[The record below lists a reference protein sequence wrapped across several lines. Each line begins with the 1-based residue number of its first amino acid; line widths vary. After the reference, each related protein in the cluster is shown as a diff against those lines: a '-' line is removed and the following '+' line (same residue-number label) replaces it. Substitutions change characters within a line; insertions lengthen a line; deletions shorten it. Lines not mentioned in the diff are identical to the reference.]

1 MSTTVRR
8 LLVVLALIGLASS
21 LTSLYIHIQ
30 MVRNP
35 AYLSFCDVS
44 ATINCTQVYQSRYA
58 AVAGVPVALWG
69 SLWYIAVVIL
79 LAGSAWG
86 WSSLRENAGGY
97 VFAAATIGLGAV
109 IYFAYTSLFLLKAVC
124 LMCLVTYL
132 AVAGIFLISGAR
144 TLFPMTT
151 LPRRLW
157 QDLRAAAASPMA
169 LATVLV
175 FLISATAAIAF
186 VPRHEEMRRTT
197 ADQTPADKK
206 SEFIRFWEGL
216 PRIQVPVPSE
226 GAALLIVKFSDFQC
240 PGCAQSYLDSKELL
254 ARYRAQYPGAIK
266 LVTKDYPLE
275 QECNA
280 NMQRDVHLAAC
291 ESAVAAR
298 LARLKGRGEAMEDWL
313 YTNHASLT
321 PAGVRQAARDVG
333 GVTDFDA
340 QYATTLNQV
349 KSDIA
354 LATILGIKMTPTFF
368 LNGVRVDGGMP
379 LQYFELALQYEL
391 KKAGIIK
398 P

>member
-44 ATINCTQVYQSRYA
+44 ATISCTQVYQSRYA

-97 VFAAATIGLGAV
+97 VFVAATVGLGAV
-109 IYFAYTSLFLLKAVC
+109 IYFAYTSLFLLRAVC

-216 PRIQVPVPSE
+216 PRIQVPVLSE

-240 PGCAQSYLDSKELL
+240 PGCAQSYLSSKELL
-254 ARYRAQYPGAIK
+254 ARYRAQYPGAVK

-280 NMQRDVHLAAC
+280 NMRRDVHLAAC

-298 LARLKGRGEAMEDWL
+298 LARLKGRGEAMENWL
-313 YTNHASLT
+313 YTNHESLT
-321 PAGVRQAARDVG
+321 PASVRQAAQDVG

-354 LATILGIKMTPTFF
+354 LATILGINQTPTYFF
-368 LNGVRVDGGMP
+368 NGVRVGAMP
-379 LQYFELALQYEL
+379 PQYFELALQYEL

>member
-1 MSTTVRR
+1 M
-8 LLVVLALIGLASS
+8 VV
-21 LTSLYIHIQ
+21 
-30 MVRNP
+30 
-35 AYLSFCDVS
+35 
-44 ATINCTQVYQSRYA
+44 
-58 AVAGVPVALWG
+58 
-69 SLWYIAVVIL
+69 L

-97 VFAAATIGLGAV
+97 VFVAATVGLGAV

-240 PGCAQSYLDSKELL
+240 PGCAQSYLSSKELL
-254 ARYRAQYPGAIK
+254 VRYRAQYPGAVK

-280 NMQRDVHLAAC
+280 NMRRDVHLAAC

-313 YTNHASLT
+313 YTNHESLT
-321 PAGVRQAARDVG
+321 PASVRQAAQDVG

-340 QYATTLNQV
+340 QYAATLNQV

-354 LATILGIKMTPTFF
+354 LATILGINQTPTYFF
-368 LNGVRVDGGMP
+368 NGVRVGAMP
-379 LQYFELALQYEL
+379 PQYFELALQYEL